1 MSIDKQDYHR
11 ASNAV
16 VLGGVITYIAGLLLV
31 IAFTSP
37 YWIESYQETFSNF
50 KHMGLWEYCFKQFRY
65 PYYQY
70 DKEFD
75 GCHHI
80 FSKEYHVIREWLLPG
95 WLMVVQTFVTLAL
108 LLSFFA
114 QAVIVLTLVRW
125 PLKFVL
131 KFEWFLSAIAFLC
144 CVIAGTLLFLAVSIF
159 GGQCWRRDW
168 LMYPNFNHLSW
179 SYGLAVISFMFHWL
193 ASCLLYLDAKAS
205 YRLRKESRNLVMQ
218 MQPNLQSHQGLSIYN
233 QRGGYI

>member
-1 MSIDKQDYHR
+1 MSVDKQEYHR
-11 ASNAV
+11 ASNAIV
-16 VLGGVITYIAGLLLV
+16 FGGVITYIAGLLLV
-31 IAFTSP
+31 MAFTSP
-37 YWIESYQETFSNF
+37 YWIQSYQETFSSF
-50 KHMGLWEYCFKQFRY
+50 KHMGLWEYCFEQFRY
-65 PYYQY
+65 PYFQF
-70 DKEFD
+70 DKKFD

-80 FSKEYHVIREWLLPG
+80 FSEEYYVIREWLLPV

-114 QAVIVLTLVRW
+114 QVLIALILVRW

-131 KFEWFLSAIAFLC
+131 NFEWLLSAFAFLSCAAT
-144 CVIAGTLLFLAVSIF
+144 GTFLFLAVSIF

-193 ASCLLYLDAKAS
+193 AAFFLYLDAKAG
-205 YRLRKESRNLVMQ
+205 YRLRRESRNLVMQ
-218 MQPNLQSHQGLSIYN
+218 MQPNPQTHQGL

>member
-1 MSIDKQDYHR
+1 MSVDKQEYHR

-16 VLGGVITYIAGLLLV
+16 VFGGVITFMAGLLLV
-31 IAFTSP
+31 MSFTSP

-50 KHMGLWEYCFKQFRY
+50 KHMGLWVYCFENFRY
-65 PYYQY
+65 PYYQF
-70 DKEFD
+70 DKQFH

-80 FSKEYHVIREWLLPG
+80 FSQEYFVIREWLLPG
-95 WLMVVQTFVTLAL
+95 WLMVVQTFVTISL
-108 LLSFFA
+108 LLSCFA
-114 QAVIVLTLVRW
+114 QVVIALTLVRW

-131 KFEWFLSAIAFLC
+131 NNEWHLSTSASLC
-144 CVIAGTLLFLAVSIF
+144 CGVAGTLLFFAVSIF

-193 ASCLLYLDAKAS
+193 AAFLLYLDARAG
-205 YRLRKESRNLVMQ
+205 YRMRKQSRNLVMQ
-218 MQPNLQSHQGLSIYN
+218 MQPPSIHSHQGLS
-233 QRGGYI
+233 RAGYI